1 MEACGGGRDD
11 CDPMQAYWVLELIN
25 KNLDADDR
33 FIEGAWGNWDYRMLV
48 VLVFMMFVG
57 MLQRKYALSVT
68 LESTVIILRRPNS
81 NLPDYVHLYVYRCQG
96 LRGQRWPS

>member
-68 LESTVIILRRPNS
+68 LESSVTRRIPMCS
-81 NLPDYVHLYVYRCQG
+81 TMVTSMCTGFRA
-96 LRGQRWPS
+96 